1 MGYFAL
7 FFGCTRYRRGRVIY
21 LKQAADVA
29 GCWPGGLKG
38 AARGLE
44 FWGGAGGTQATALP
58 PLLSAEETGC
68 GQKKRKKKEKAR
80 GLGNAVMPTSL
91 VMWGK
96 KEKQWKKKTKKKKKK
111 VPLVR
116 RHIFIYC
123 LCPGWCEGHTE
134 APRRP
139 PRGVFGEVAVSLC
152 HTRLPCTIVTC
163 ARWPF
168 PPLRGSFVFS
178 LLPTARAGENH

>member
-1 MGYFAL
+1 MRFGEGAEPPFLPQGLPVLLIHIPRIDLAASGGGGCPRAGTLNGPKPPKVTPEEGLGGPGGSSLPSFPLEQAHLIQGLGVGDFLGYFAL

-96 KEKQWKKKTKKKKKK
+96 KEKQWKKKK
-111 VPLVR
+111 
-116 RHIFIYC
+116 
-123 LCPGWCEGHTE
+123 
-134 APRRP
+134 
-139 PRGVFGEVAVSLC
+139 
-152 HTRLPCTIVTC
+152 
-163 ARWPF
+163 
-168 PPLRGSFVFS
+168 
-178 LLPTARAGENH
+178 N